1 MKALVIGGSG
11 FTGRKLIEILLQDE
25 EYGEV
30 YALVRRKLDLTN
42 DKLFQIIVN
51 FEALSSDNIPS
62 CCDIAFCC
70 MGTTIR
76 KAQTKSN
83 FRKVDF
89 EYITNFAKLCEI
101 HCIKEFHLIS
111 AIWASPQSIFFYQK
125 VKGELECFINS
136 LNFETVVVYRPSV
149 IYGDRKEFRLF
160 EAFAAWIS
168 RNMYF
173 LFIGKLKRIIAV
185 TGDQL
190 AKTMHQN
197 SKKHSLGRWIVE
209 SEEIAATN

>member
-1 MKALVIGGSG
+1 MKVLVIGGSG
-11 FTGRKLIEILLQDE
+11 FTGRKLIEILLKDKD
-25 EYGEV
+25 YREV
-30 YALVRRKLDLTN
+30 YALVRNKIDLT
-42 DKLFQIIVN
+42 DEKLIQVIVD
-51 FEALSSDNIPS
+51 FEVLSSENIPD

-70 MGTTIR
+70 LGTTIR

-89 EYITNFAKLCEI
+89 EYITNFAKLCEK

-111 AIWASPQSIFFYQK
+111 AIWASPQSIFFYQR

-136 LNFETVVVYRPSV
+136 LNFESVVIYRPSV

-168 RNMYF
+168 RNLYF
-173 LFIGKLKRIIAV
+173 LFIGKLKRIVAV

-190 AKTMHQN
+190 AETIHRKSKSN
-197 SKKHSLGRWIVE
+197 SPGRWVIE
-209 SEEIAATN
+209 SEEISKA

>member
-1 MKALVIGGSG
+1 MRAIVIGGSG
-11 FTGRKLIEILLQDE
+11 FTGRKLIEILLKDE
-25 EYGEV
+25 EYREV
-30 YALVRRKLDLTN
+30 YALVRNEIDLNNEKLI
-42 DKLFQIIVN
+42 QVIVD
-51 FEALSSDNIPS
+51 FDVLSSENIPD
-62 CCDIAFCC
+62 CCDVAFCC
-70 MGTTIR
+70 LGTTIR

-89 EYITNFAKLCEI
+89 EYITHFAKLCEM

-111 AIWASPQSIFFYQK
+111 AIWASPQSLFFYQR

-136 LNFETVVVYRPSV
+136 LNFESVVIYRPSV

-168 RNMYF
+168 RNLHF
-173 LFIGKLKRIIAV
+173 IFIGKLKRIVAV

-190 AKTMHQN
+190 AETMHQK
-197 SKKHSLGRWIVE
+197 SKSCSPGRLVIE
-209 SEEIAATN
+209 SEEITKI

>member
-11 FTGRKLIEILLQDE
+11 FTGRKLIDILLKDK
-25 EYGEV
+25 EYSEV
-30 YALVRRKLDLTN
+30 YALVRNEIDLNNEKLI
-42 DKLFQIIVN
+42 QVIVD
-51 FEALSSDNIPS
+51 FEALSSEKIPT
-62 CCDIAFCC
+62 CCDVAFCC
-70 MGTTIR
+70 LGTTIR

-111 AIWASPQSIFFYQK
+111 SIWASPQSFFFYQR

-136 LNFETVVVYRPSV
+136 LDFESVVIYRPSV
-149 IYGDRKEFRLF
+149 IYGGRKEFRLF
-160 EAFAAWIS
+160 EAIAAWIS
-168 RNMYF
+168 RNLYF
-173 LFIGKLKRIIAV
+173 LFIGKLKRIVAV

-190 AKTMHQN
+190 AETIHRKSKSN
-197 SKKHSLGRWIVE
+197 SPGRWIIE
-209 SEEIAATN
+209 SEEIS